1 MSGKLSISCL
11 ELVVLFS
18 LVAVGA
24 PSQSRPATGTPAS
37 VSRHRPEGFLDYALG
52 KINPNGTDY
61 GALVRGDRDAVVRHT
76 IDDMYFWSN
85 ALTLMLLTGTVAL
98 VLFQSRSA
106 EKREMVAASLIAQL
120 WNGRVSDRVEI
131 ERRTEEFNQLV
142 AAHNAETERSL
153 TLKSHS
159 EAPSDLKRTVET
171 LERRGTR
178 TGTRAATDI
187 TSPTASDSAEV
198 QTSDDST
205 ALGLQQRNTL
215 LERQVEALRNTEA
228 NLRRRLSDTMA
239 HVEQERSRNQTLKGA

>member
-1 MSGKLSISCL
+1 MSRKLAISCL
-11 ELVVLFS
+11 QLFVLFS
-18 LVAVGA
+18 LYAVGA
-24 PSQSRPATGTPAS
+24 PSQSRPGGGTRAS
-37 VSRHRPEGFLDYALG
+37 VSHHRPEGFLDFALG

-61 GALVRGDRDAVVRHT
+61 GTLVREYRDSVVRNT
-76 IDDMYFWSN
+76 IDDLYFWSN
-85 ALTLMLLTGTVAL
+85 VVTLMLLTGVVAL

-106 EKREMVAASLIAQL
+106 EKREMIAASLIAQL

-153 TLKSHS
+153 ASKSGS

-178 TGTRAATDI
+178 TGTRAATAVASLAASE
-187 TSPTASDSAEV
+187 SPDAQASDDA
-198 QTSDDST
+198 T
-205 ALGLQQRNTL
+205 AYGVQQRNTL

-228 NLRRRLSDTMA
+228 NLRRRLNDTMA
-239 HVEQERSRNQTLKGA
+239 QVEQERSRNQNLKGA

>member
-1 MSGKLSISCL
+1 MSRKLSISCL

-76 IDDMYFWSN
+76 IDDLYFWSN
-85 ALTLMLLTGTVAL
+85 VVTLILLTGIVAL

-153 TLKSHS
+153 ALKSHS

-187 TSPTASDSAEV
+187 TSATASDSAEV

-205 ALGLQQRNTL
+205 ALGLRQRNTL

-228 NLRRRLSDTMA
+228 NLRRRLNDTMA
-239 HVEQERSRNQTLKGA
+239 QVEQERSLNQTLKGA